1 MSVTEF
7 RGAFYFLSSFY
18 MKDMWYKGV
27 SYKSAEHAFHV
38 DKTKDSQARAWVAD
52 ADTPSEAKRRGRMVP
67 LRPNWHQYHRYLSM
81 ESILVSKFYPT
92 LLEAQLLL
100 GTGESMLIE
109 GNKWHDNTWGD
120 CYCGRASCREPGL
133 NFLGYM
139 LMRQRAYLKT
149 GATND

>member
-1 MSVTEF
+1 MIITEF
-7 RGAFYFLSSFY
+7 RGEFYFLSSFY
-18 MKDMWYKGV
+18 MKDVWYRGV
-27 SYKSAEHAFHV
+27 VYKSAEHAFHV
-38 DKTKDSQARAWVAD
+38 DKTEDPQAQAWIAA

-67 LRPNWHQYHRYLSM
+67 LRPYWHQYHRYLSM
-81 ESILVSKFYPT
+81 ESILISKFYPT

-100 GTGESMLIE
+100 GTGEAMPIE

-133 NFLGYM
+133 NLLGYM